1 MIFTSKDWTRFP
13 EPSRAEPEVEGRPR
27 ADRRPGSSILQEAE
41 SSRYICTSENTFPAL
56 SLLVLPKTSA
66 NVVLMSEAYY
76 LPGFLENILHLIV
89 VGLICG
95 DSLGKQFQNPAA

>member
-89 VGLICG
+89 VRCHPPQGE
-95 DSLGKQFQNPAA
+95 GKIPKWERW